1 MKRMKKWQRCL
12 VVALGLVLIV
22 ELIYVGMTIQ
32 KNNQAKKIVT
42 EVRAKNQQLENL
54 LHTSYDSK
62 NSAFLNM
69 DNAKNNLKKIKEL
82 ANDSHQVL
90 AKAPNVS
97 NKIIATDL
105 IAVRKEAKKLDKQ
118 VSTFANKYAS
128 QVDLTD
134 LFLDNPIKNYQF
146 NQESALKE
154 ANETKKIDTLEKLQ
168 TKLPDDEFKEV
179 VTAGISSAKKQNSTI
194 TKLEKELKT
203 FVSDDKIIKEPSR
216 EDYRSISH
224 QLHLVKNPEIRND
237 LTSKVELLSNH
248 LDQKNKAVSDKKLVA
263 LTFDDGPNNTSTP
276 RILDILKKNDVK
288 ATFFVLGS
296 MVDANPTVVKRAH
309 DEGHVIA
316 NHSYSHANLI
326 NLDEKGIQNE
336 VIKTNQKI
344 EKIIGEEPY
353 LLRPPYGSFNSK
365 VKNATGMEIA
375 LWNVDSLDWKT
386 RNSNAILKQ
395 VKSSVLPHSVILMH
409 DIYST
414 TADSLDP
421 MIKHLKSQGYEFCF
435 VDELIDVI

>member
-82 ANDSHQVL
+82 ANDSYQVL

-118 VSTFANKYAS
+118 ASTFANKYAS

-179 VTAGISSAKKQNSTI
+179 VTAGINSAKKQNSTI

-276 RILDILKKNDVK
+276 RILDILKKMM
-288 ATFFVLGS
+288 S
-296 MVDANPTVVKRAH
+296 KRH
-309 DEGHVIA
+309 FLFWVRWWM
-316 NHSYSHANLI
+316 
-326 NLDEKGIQNE
+326 
-336 VIKTNQKI
+336 
-344 EKIIGEEPY
+344 P
-353 LLRPPYGSFNSK
+353 
-365 VKNATGMEIA
+365 
-375 LWNVDSLDWKT
+375 
-386 RNSNAILKQ
+386 
-395 VKSSVLPHSVILMH
+395 ILM
-409 DIYST
+409 
-414 TADSLDP
+414 
-421 MIKHLKSQGYEFCF
+421 
-435 VDELIDVI
+435 